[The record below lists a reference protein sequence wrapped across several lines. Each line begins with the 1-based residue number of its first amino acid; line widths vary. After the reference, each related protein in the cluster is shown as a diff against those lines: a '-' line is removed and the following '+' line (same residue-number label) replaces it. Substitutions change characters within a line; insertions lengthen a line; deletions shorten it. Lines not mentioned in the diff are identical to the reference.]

1 MVILLQQKNFGPNVI
16 YFVCGTLLIVARLIY
31 SRAAAL
37 ALDGPA
43 GRCRHPGPLPGSFL
57 KVAVVKR
64 LIACRRVLY
73 LLWLDSD
80 AIIRPILLA
89 TKAHGKQ
96 DEALSFMSLADIFEK
111 FAMAPSTAFLG
122 YKEPSDSASG

>member
-1 MVILLQQKNFGPNVI
+1 MALLVDVGIPVF
-16 YFVCGTLLIVARLIY
+16 
-31 SRAAAL
+31 
-37 ALDGPA
+37 
-43 GRCRHPGPLPGSFL
+43 PGSPL

-64 LIACRRVLY
+64 FIACRRVLY

-80 AIIRPILLA
+80 ALIRPILPA

-96 DEALSFMSLADIFEK
+96 DEAVSFMSLADTFEK

-122 YKEPSDSASG
+122 YKEPSDSAWGFSRGGWSYCHTGC